1 MASMLQKRI
10 AMRRKIHILRAQTK
24 CSKSVKRSFINTAT
38 LLYIYK
44 LILKLEAI
52 KREYLNLMATK
63 KEYLKLMKNMQV
75 PEDVEVQKLMEGF
88 LVKVNCEKGE
98 DRLVI
103 ILEAFDEMGLNVQQA
118 RVSSNKRF
126 EMEAIVVAQDQAL
139 DVKEVTEAL
148 LGALKRKLEMRH
160 YTQEA

>member
-1 MASMLQKRI
+1 MASKLQKRI

-24 CSKSVKRSFINTAT
+24 CSKSVKRSFINTAA
-38 LLYIYK
+38 LLHIYK

-63 KEYLKLMKNMQV
+63 REYLKLMKNMQ
-75 PEDVEVQKLMEGF
+75 DVEVQKLREGF

-98 DRLVI
+98 DRLVR
-103 ILEAFDEMGLNVQQA
+103 ILEALDEMGLNVQQA
-118 RVSSNKRF
+118 RVSCNKRF
-126 EMEAIVVAQDQAL
+126 EMEAIVVEQDQAL

-160 YTQEA
+160 

>member
-1 MASMLQKRI
+1 MASKLQKRI
-10 AMRRKIHILRAQTK
+10 AMRRKIHILRAQAK
-24 CSKSVKRSFINTAT
+24 SSKSVKRSFINTAA
-38 LLYIYK
+38 LLHIYK

-63 KEYLKLMKNMQV
+63 REYLKLMKNMQ
-75 PEDVEVQKLMEGF
+75 DVEVQKLREGF

-98 DRLVI
+98 DRLVR
-103 ILEAFDEMGLNVQQA
+103 ILEALDEMGLNVQQA
-118 RVSSNKRF
+118 RVSCNKRF
-126 EMEAIVVAQDQAL
+126 EMEAIAVAQDQAL

-160 YTQEA
+160 

>member
-1 MASMLQKRI
+1 M
-10 AMRRKIHILRAQTK
+10 
-24 CSKSVKRSFINTAT
+24 
-38 LLYIYK
+38 
-44 LILKLEAI
+44 
-52 KREYLNLMATK
+52 
-63 KEYLKLMKNMQV
+63 
-75 PEDVEVQKLMEGF
+75 QKLREGF

-98 DRLVI
+98 DRLVR

-148 LGALKRKLEMRH
+148 LLGALKRKLEMRH
-160 YTQEA
+160 YTQEAWKIL

>member
-1 MASMLQKRI
+1 MASKLQKRI

-24 CSKSVKRSFINTAT
+24 CSKSVKRSFINTAA
-38 LLYIYK
+38 LLHIYK

-63 KEYLKLMKNMQV
+63 REYLKLMKNMQ
-75 PEDVEVQKLMEGF
+75 DVEVQKLREGF

-98 DRLVI
+98 DRLVR
-103 ILEAFDEMGLNVQQA
+103 ILEALDEMGLNVQQA
-118 RVSSNKRF
+118 RVSCNKRF
-126 EMEAIVVAQDQAL
+126 EMEAIAVAQDQAL

-160 YTQEA
+160 KTQEA

>member
-63 KEYLKLMKNMQV
+63 KEYLKLMKNMQ
-75 PEDVEVQKLMEGF
+75 DVEVQKLREGF

-98 DRLVI
+98 DRLVR
-103 ILEAFDEMGLNVQQA
+103 ILEAFDERGLNVQQA

-160 YTQEA
+160 DTQEA

>member
-10 AMRRKIHILRAQTK
+10 AMRRKIQ
-24 CSKSVKRSFINTAT
+24 
-38 LLYIYK
+38 
-44 LILKLEAI
+44 
-52 KREYLNLMATK
+52 
-63 KEYLKLMKNMQV
+63 
-75 PEDVEVQKLMEGF
+75 VQKLREGF

-98 DRLVI
+98 DRLVR

-160 YTQEA
+160 YTQEASKIL

>member
-63 KEYLKLMKNMQV
+63 KEYLKLMKNMQ
-75 PEDVEVQKLMEGF
+75 DVEVQKLMEGF